1 MRTYEAAFQGYEF
14 STDKHR
20 LDFDTVFHFLSHSYW
35 GGNLTEDALRISIEG
50 SICAGVY
57 HAGQQVGFARV
68 ITDGARFA
76 YLADVFILAEHRGKG
91 LSKFLMQFLLQIE
104 GLQNAKWMLATADAH
119 GLYSQ
124 YGFTP
129 LPEPEKYMVRMPE
142 ACR

>member
-14 STDKHR
+14 STDKRR
-20 LDFDTVFHFLSHSYW
+20 LDFDTVFNFLSHSYW
-35 GGNLTEDALRISIEG
+35 GGNLTEESLRTSMEG

-57 HAGQQVGFARV
+57 LGGQQVGFARV

-76 YLADVFILAEHRGKG
+76 YLADVFILEEHRGKG

-104 GLQNAKWMLATADAH
+104 GLQNAKWMLATSDAH